1 MLSVGAL
8 LSCSGGNSGDDI
20 STETAT
26 ETTTTN
32 RAVGFARDAEALRRS
47 APSFAGLSTGDLQ
60 EAVGILCDAAAGS
73 LPSSAGLSSSVAS
86 STMDAASRFRSAGRL
101 RERSGMTL

>member
-1 MLSVGAL
+1 MMSVGAL

-20 STETAT
+20 STEMAT
-26 ETTTTN
+26 ETTTN

-60 EAVGILCDAAAGS
+60 EAVGNLCDALAGGS
-73 LPSSAGLSSSVAS
+73 NMTDEIRVAIQAGATLD
-86 STMDAASRFRSAGRL
+86 DAAQFVQLAI
-101 RERSGMTL
+101 ERTCPGET